1 MLNRDGRLFHIMAQ
15 GRVLIRGNVRYNKK
29 VRLTS
34 ATGLL
39 ECSPLRCRWLK
50 EHCATERNCVPW
62 RISTA
67 YGAVL

>member
-1 MLNRDGRLFHIMAQ
+1 MLIRDGRLFDMMAQ
-15 GRVLIRGNVRYNKK
+15 GRALIRGSVCDKK
-29 VRLTS
+29 KEVRLTS
-34 ATGLL
+34 ATGWL
-39 ECSPLRCRWLK
+39 ECSRSLK